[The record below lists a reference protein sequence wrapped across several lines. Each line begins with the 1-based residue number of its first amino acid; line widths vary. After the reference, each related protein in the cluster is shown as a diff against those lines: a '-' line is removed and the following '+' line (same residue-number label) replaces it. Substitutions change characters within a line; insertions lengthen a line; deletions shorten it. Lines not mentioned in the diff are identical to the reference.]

1 MQGMKIAEKYFKE
14 YGEEM
19 VMSACPAAAAAGL
32 VGEGSQCFGFDD
44 EISRDHDFGPGFCI
58 WLPAEDFARYGAKLQ
73 ALYETLPKE
82 FMGLSTDDIQDKSRV
97 GVMGTNEFYFKYLGL
112 SEPPRTNR
120 QWLFLKE
127 TSLAVCTNGKVFC
140 DGAGEFSAFRRDLLA
155 YYPEDIL
162 RKKIA
167 ARAAVMSQ
175 AGQYNLLRCL
185 DRGDRVA
192 VLLALAK
199 FTEASLSMAY
209 LLNRRYM
216 PFYKWAY
223 RGAKELDKMQPAVEK
238 IRELCTVFDGENPD
252 LAVLREKAFTLTEF
266 ICTETARELN
276 LQGFSDC
283 DSAFLQEHLGEIMGR
298 IRDPEIRGLPPI
310 FDYGY

>member
-1 MQGMKIAEKYFKE
+1 MRGMEIAEKYFEE
-14 YGEEM
+14 YGLKT

-58 WLPAEDFARYGAKLQ
+58 WLPARDFDRHAAKLQ
-73 ALYETLPKE
+73 ALYETLPRE
-82 FMGLSTDDIQDKSRV
+82 FMGLSTDNIQDKSRV
-97 GVMGTNEFYFKYLGL
+97 GVMETGKFYFKYIGL

-127 TSLAVCTNGKVFC
+127 TGLAVCTNGKVFR
-140 DGAGEFSAFRRDLLA
+140 DETGEFTAFREALLA

-167 ARAAVMSQ
+167 ARAAIMSQ

-192 VLLALAK
+192 ALLALAK
-199 FTEASLSMAY
+199 FTEASLSMVY
-209 LLNRRYM
+209 LLNRKYM

-223 RGAKELDKMQPAVEK
+223 RGARDLPKMQPAIKK
-238 IRELCTVFDGENPD
+238 IGELCRSLEVGEAS
-252 LAVLREKAFTLTEF
+252 LAALRAKAFELTEF
-266 ICTETARELN
+266 ICAETAGELN
-276 LQGFSDC
+276 LQGFSGC
-283 DSAFLQEHLGEIMGR
+283 GSAFLQEHLGEIMGG
-298 IRDPEIRGLPPI
+298 IRDPEIRALPPI

>member
-1 MQGMKIAEKYFKE
+1 MQGMEIAEKYFEE
-14 YGEEM
+14 YGREM

-58 WLPAEDFARYGAKLQ
+58 WLSAEDFDRHAAKLQ

-82 FMGLSTDDIQDKSRV
+82 FLGLSVDNIQDKSRV
-97 GVMGTNEFYFKYLGL
+97 GVMHTGEFYFKYLGL

-127 TSLAVCTNGKVFC
+127 TSLAVCTNGKVFM
-140 DGAGEFSAFRRDLLA
+140 DGSGEFTAFREALLG
-155 YYPEDIL
+155 YYPGDIL

-192 VLLALAK
+192 ALLALAK
-199 FTEASLSMAY
+199 FAEASLSMVY
-209 LLNRRYM
+209 LLNRKYM

-223 RGAKELDKMQPAVEK
+223 RGARDLLKMQPAVEK
-238 IRELCTVFDGENPD
+238 IGKLCDGFGGEEES
-252 LAVLREKAFTLTEF
+252 LAALREKAFDLTEF
-266 ICTETARELN
+266 ICAETAGELN
-276 LQGFSDC
+276 LQGFSSC
-283 DSAFLQEHLGEIMGR
+283 ESPFLQDHLGEIMSGIQDPQ
-298 IRDPEIRGLPPI
+298 IRALPPI

>member
-1 MQGMKIAEKYFKE
+1 MQGLEIAEKYFEE
-14 YGEEM
+14 YGIDK

-58 WLPAEDFARYGAKLQ
+58 WLPAEDFAHYAAKLQ

-82 FMGLSTDDIQDKSRV
+82 FMGLSTDNIQDRSRV
-97 GVMGTNEFYFKYLGL
+97 GVMRIDQFYFKYIGL

-127 TSLAVCTNGKVFC
+127 TSLAVCTNGKVFD
-140 DGAGEFSAFRRDLLA
+140 DGEGEFTAFREALLA

-192 VLLALAK
+192 TLFALAK
-199 FTEASLSMAY
+199 FAEASLSMVY

-223 RGAKELDKMQPAVEK
+223 RGARQLEKMQPAVAK
-238 IRELCTVFDGENPD
+238 IGELCAGLDKGEASIATLRDKAFD
-252 LAVLREKAFTLTEF
+252 LAES
-266 ICTETARELN
+266 ICIETARELN
-276 LQGFSDC
+276 LQGFSGSG
-283 DSAFLQEHLGEIMGR
+283 SAFLQDHLGEIMGG
-298 IRDPEIRGLPPI
+298 IRDPEIRALPPI